1 MRQQDAEPRYTIT
14 ITDLITAVIAASIN
28 LPSSLVRDQRDHN
41 KILVTSSWC
50 WHVLT
55 SWSSFVVLNNDQG
68 AITINYTDTS
78 GYITVHTTPRW
89 TAAQDNV
96 ISCFMP
102 QHHTTNNIYS
112 WTRVVFVITELVF
125 GAVLII
131 HTANKLGC
139 TALSSLLREHLHVH
153 RIWSVRTTAKFHS
166 SRYQ

>member
-1 MRQQDAEPRYTIT
+1 MRRPGGHTELVRVLTRQGHWSPHWGQAPGCGSRMQSHTTIT
-14 ITDLITAVIAASIN
+14 ITDLITAVNINTASIN

-55 SWSSFVVLNNDQG
+55 SWSGSSSSVVLNNDQG
-68 AITINYTDTS
+68 AITINCTDTS

-102 QHHTTNNIYS
+102 QHHTTNN
-112 WTRVVFVITELVF
+112 TH
-125 GAVLII
+125 GHVL
-131 HTANKLGC
+131 C
-139 TALSSLLREHLHVH
+139 LSLPS
-153 RIWSVRTTAKFHS
+153 
-166 SRYQ
+166 